1 MSNKYTTSKNVFVII
16 PTYNERENI
25 GQLIPIV
32 LKKGP
37 NIKVL
42 VVDDNSPDGTGAMVA
57 DMARSNERIFLL
69 SRSGKLGLGSA
80 YVQGFKWVLA
90 NGTSEYIFE
99 MDADFSHNPDRI
111 TDFVAKIEE
120 GYDLVLGS
128 RYLRGVSVVN
138 WSIKR
143 LMLSYCASL
152 YASRVTG
159 VPVKDQTT
167 GYKCFHRR
175 VLEAIDLDSIFSD
188 HYAFQIEMN
197 YRAKQKGFRLTEIPI
212 VFEDRLQGE
221 SKISKRV
228 IFEAIWVVWRLRL
241 QTLHRRFKG
250 EKKASVYHRDSHRIR

>member
-1 MSNKYTTSKNVFVII
+1 MYTTNGNAFVII
-16 PTYNERENI
+16 PTYNEKADI
-25 GQLIPIV
+25 GRLIPIV

-37 NIKVL
+37 NLKVL
-42 VVDDNSPDGTGAMVA
+42 VVDDNSPDGTGALVA

-69 SRSGKLGLGSA
+69 SRSEKLGLGSA
-80 YVQGFKWVLA
+80 YVKGFKWVLA
-90 NGTSEYIFE
+90 NGNSDYIFE

-111 TDFVAKIEE
+111 PDFIAKMDQ

-143 LMLSYCASL
+143 LMLSYCASF
-152 YASRVTG
+152 YARWVTG
-159 VPVKDQTT
+159 VPVRDQTT

-175 VLEAIDLDSIFSD
+175 VLEAINLDSIYSD

-197 YRAKQKGFRLTEIPI
+197 YRAIQKGFKLAEIPI

-221 SKISKRV
+221 SKISNRV
-228 IFEAIWVVWRLRL
+228 ILEAIWVVWRLRL
-241 QTLHRRFKG
+241 QTLLRRFNRGK
-250 EKKASVYHRDSHRIR
+250 KKASVCNHDSQSI